1 MRHAPGPSWG
11 SLQLVPQNPGLDVRA
26 PTSLLRKWREGRA
39 GLRARN
45 GKKAGE
51 GTYF

>member
-1 MRHAPGPSWG
+1 MRHALGPSWG

-26 PTSLLRKWREGRA
+26 PTSVLRKWREGRA
-39 GLRARN
+39 GLRARQ